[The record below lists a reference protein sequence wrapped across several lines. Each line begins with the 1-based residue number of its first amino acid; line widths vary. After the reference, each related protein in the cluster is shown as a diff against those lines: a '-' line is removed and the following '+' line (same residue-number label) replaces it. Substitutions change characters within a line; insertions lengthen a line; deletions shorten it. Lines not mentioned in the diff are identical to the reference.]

1 MATTKTTETTGK
13 KASPAKKA
21 AAKTAAP
28 KTVSKSA
35 TPRKKAAKS
44 SVITSEERYKMI
56 ETAAYYIAEKNGF
69 STNNMDHW
77 LAAEQEVD
85 AKLNGAST
93 SAGF

>member
-13 KASPAKKA
+13 KTSPAKKA

-28 KTVSKSA
+28 KTAAKSA
-35 TPRKKAAKS
+35 TPRKKTTKS
-44 SVITSEERYKMI
+44 SVITSEERYRMI

-85 AKLNGAST
+85 TKLNGLSA
-93 SAGF
+93 SAG